1 MAGGRLAP
9 PGNKGANAMTTLQK
23 QLIPL
28 AVALLVAAGSLPALA
43 GVFPQCPTRAP
54 QPDPLLPPNPI
65 VYNSWFADTNGDGM
79 LRAVDGEITNP
90 VSPNQV
96 CVHLA
101 AGDGFTNMADGREQ
115 YIFGFANATAFMPD
129 PMMNETWDAVMMHYM
144 ETATFPAPT
153 LHFNEGEEVYLS
165 LTNVGM
171 INRPDLFDPHSVHW
185 HGFPNAAAVFDGVP
199 DASIVINMG
208 GTLTYFYK
216 VVESGTFMY
225 HCHVEATEHM
235 QMGMLGNLYVSP
247 TMGANFAYND
257 ATTNFDVAQ
266 PIQIAA
272 FDPIFHELH
281 IGVQPLPFA
290 DMDDKYPMLNG
301 RGYPDTVNTGALD
314 PALHPIPGAAPMPA
328 LITATSGQRILLR
341 VSSLSTTSFHT
352 LTVLGIPM
360 QVIGKGSRKLGLP
373 PGTIPSDTSQYY
385 TTSSVTLGGGQA
397 MDVIL
402 DTTGVPAGT
411 YFLYTTN
418 LDHLANEAEDYGG
431 MMTEIRIQ

>member
-1 MAGGRLAP
+1 MSI
-9 PGNKGANAMTTLQK
+9 LQK
-23 QLIPL
+23 RWMSL
-28 AVALLVAAGSLPALA
+28 AVGLLVAAVALPAQA
-43 GVFPQCPTRAP
+43 GVFPQCPTRDPAP
-54 QPDPLLPPNPI
+54 GSPV
-65 VYNSWFADTNGDGM
+65 VYGSWFSDVNGDGM
-79 LRAVDGEITNP
+79 LRAGDGEIINP
-90 VSPNQV
+90 VSPAQV

-115 YIFGFANATAFMPD
+115 YIFGFVNATGFNAPA
-129 PMMNETWDAVMMHYM
+129 MNEPWDAVMMGYM
-144 ETATFPAPT
+144 EKAQFPAPT
-153 LHFNEGEEVYLS
+153 LTFREGDEVYLS

-185 HGFPNAAAVFDGVP
+185 HGFPNAAAIFDGVP

-208 GTLTYFYK
+208 STLTYYYK
-216 VVESGTFMY
+216 VVEAGTFMY

-247 TMGANFAYND
+247 AQDGTTFGPFSRFAYND
-257 ATTNFDVAQ
+257 GDGSTGYDVAY
-266 PIQIAA
+266 PLQIAS
-272 FDPIFHELH
+272 FDPVFHEKH

-301 RGYPDTVNTGALD
+301 RGYPDTVN
-314 PALHPIPGAAPMPA
+314 PALALPYEHGGSSPIPA
-328 LITATSGQRILLR
+328 LISATSGQKILLR

-352 LTVLGIPM
+352 LTVQGIPM

-373 PGTIPSDTSQYY
+373 GDASQYY
-385 TTSSVTLGGGQA
+385 TTGSITLGGGQS
-397 MDVIL
+397 MDVLL
-402 DTTGVPAGT
+402 DTTGIQPGT

-418 LDHLANEAEDYGG
+418 LDHLANEADDFGG